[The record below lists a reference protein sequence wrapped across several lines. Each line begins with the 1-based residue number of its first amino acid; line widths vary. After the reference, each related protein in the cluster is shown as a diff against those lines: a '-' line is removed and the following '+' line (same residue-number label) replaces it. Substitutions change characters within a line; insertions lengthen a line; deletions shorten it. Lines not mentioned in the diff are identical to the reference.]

1 MEVFFFWKE
10 DDVTGRERKSKEKNE
25 PNLIIFFTLLN
36 ISVLLII
43 KIKIN
48 LFILFSYL
56 IYFLNNKDILIIRY
70 IN

>member
-1 MEVFFFWKE
+1 MEVFFFCKE